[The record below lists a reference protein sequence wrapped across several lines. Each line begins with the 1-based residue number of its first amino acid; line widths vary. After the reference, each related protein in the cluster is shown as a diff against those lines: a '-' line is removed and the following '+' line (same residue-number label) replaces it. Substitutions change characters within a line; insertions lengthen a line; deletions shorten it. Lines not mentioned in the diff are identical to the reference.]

1 MQMRGLIF
9 WVAHLW
15 FALHFTSGAAMAEN
29 LINTGKWSFFAD
41 TVMGGVS
48 EGDAGYVNSDIGK
61 ALRLNG
67 RVSTANNGG
76 FIQVRTEVTSGIAEG
91 KMGVVLKVKGNGDQ
105 YFLHLRNSST
115 LLPWQYYQAGFQTSN
130 KWREIR
136 IPFKD
141 FKKSSNFMSATLNA
155 HTLKS
160 IGIVAFGKDYS
171 ADISLVDLNF
181 Y

>member
-9 WVAHLW
+9 WVAHIWL
-15 FALHFTSGAAMAEN
+15 ALHFTSGAAIAEN

-48 EGDAGYVNSDIGK
+48 EGDARYVNSDIGK

-91 KMGVVLKVKGNGDQ
+91 KTGMVLKVKGNGDQ

-115 LLPWQYYQAGFQTSN
+115 LLPWQYYQAGNT
-130 KWREIR
+130 WREII

-155 HTLKS
+155 DTLKS
-160 IGIVAFGKDYS
+160 IGIVAFGKDYY
-171 ADISLVDLNF
+171 ADISVVDLNF

>member
-67 RVSTANNGG
+67 SLPQTAWTQRHGRWSLAQAKNG
-76 FIQVRTEVTSGIAEG
+76 I
-91 KMGVVLKVKGNGDQ
+91 
-105 YFLHLRNSST
+105 
-115 LLPWQYYQAGFQTSN
+115 
-130 KWREIR
+130 
-136 IPFKD
+136 
-141 FKKSSNFMSATLNA
+141 
-155 HTLKS
+155 
-160 IGIVAFGKDYS
+160 
-171 ADISLVDLNF
+171 
-181 Y
+181 

>member
-1 MQMRGLIF
+1 MRGLIL
-9 WVAHLW
+9 WAAHIW
-15 FALHFTSGAAMAEN
+15 IALHCTSGVAKAEN
-29 LINTGKWSFFAD
+29 LINSGKWSFFAD

-48 EGDAGYVNSDIGK
+48 EGEAGYVNSDMDK

-91 KMGVVLKVKGNGDQ
+91 KTGIVLKVKGNGDQ
-105 YFLHLRNSST
+105 YFLHLRNAYT
-115 LLPWQYYQAGFQTSN
+115 LLPWQYYQAGFQAGNT
-130 KWREIR
+130 WPEIR
-136 IPFKD
+136 MPFKD

-155 HTLKS
+155 DTLKA

-171 ADISLVDLNF
+171 ADISVVNLNF

>member
-29 LINTGKWSFFAD
+29 LINFGKWSFFSD

-48 EGDAGYVNSDIGK
+48 EGNAGYVNSDIGK
-61 ALRLNG
+61 ALRLSGN
-67 RVSTANNGG
+67 VSTANNGG
-76 FIQVRTEVTSGIAEG
+76 FIQVRIDVASGIAKG
-91 KMGVVLKVKGNGDQ
+91 KTGIVLKAKGNGEQ

-115 LLPWQYYQAGFQTSN
+115 LLPWQYYQAGFQTSQN
-130 KWREIR
+130 WREVR
-136 IPFKD
+136 LPFEN
-141 FKKSSNFMSATLNA
+141 FKKSSSFMSAAINVDA
-155 HTLKS
+155 IKS
-160 IGIVAFGKDYS
+160 IGIVAFGKNYY
-171 ADISLVDLNF
+171 ADITVIDLDF